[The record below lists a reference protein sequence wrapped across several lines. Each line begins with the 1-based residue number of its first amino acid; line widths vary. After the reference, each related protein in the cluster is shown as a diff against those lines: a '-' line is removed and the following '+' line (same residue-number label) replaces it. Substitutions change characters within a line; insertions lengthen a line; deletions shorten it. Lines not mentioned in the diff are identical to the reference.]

1 MYYFKEIF
9 LVFKIFTLIIVNLP
23 TYFFISVD
31 NILEIMS
38 DIFSCLSN
46 NNCSQ
51 LKIKNELECLMLNEE
66 SDFFVFLLFS

>member
-1 MYYFKEIF
+1 MYYFKETF
-9 LVFKIFTLIIVNLP
+9 LVFKIFTLIVVNLP

-66 SDFFVFLLFS
+66 NDFFVFLLFS